1 MFEFTCKLSS
11 QDLWIIDEEV
21 NIVDLKSLIILFF
34 KRYRSNL
41 RGLALL
47 YIYCL
52 TCKIPCNQG
61 LPSSRTFYNVAFRH
75 DDRRISSLTRC
86 LWISYLVAVCFIVS
100 PQFIRESLLAY
111 PLGMKY
117 EAIFRLASQS
127 WGAVLFLT
135 SQDVNSHVGYMS
147 TFSDIIAVIACTW
160 GFSLNKQH
168 DYTQLPYI
176 YIYTVASIGLYP
188 SWKSWQ
194 INLW

>member
-1 MFEFTCKLSS
+1 MNYRWGSEHRRFEELNHFVFQTVQKQSC
-11 QDLWIIDEEV
+11 
-21 NIVDLKSLIILFF
+21 
-34 KRYRSNL
+34 
-41 RGLALL
+41 GLAFL

-61 LPSSRTFYNVAFRH
+61 LPSSRTYYNVAFRH
-75 DDRRISSLTRC
+75 DDRRISCLTRC
-86 LWISYLVAVCFIVS
+86 LWISYLVAVCF

-135 SQDVNSHVGYMS
+135 SLDVNSHVGYMS

-176 YIYTVASIGLYP
+176 YTVASIGLYP
-188 SWKSWQ
+188 SWKSWH